1 MFKLRVIAIPPIG
14 KYTTPL
20 RNTLKG
26 LGFNLQEQMTLTRDM
41 IDKGCKHSSEMMCFP
56 FKATLGYFME
66 ALDKGAN
73 TLLMFDSN
81 GQCRFRHYYIIQEHT
96 LQNLGYKDFEM
107 IPIRANHMIKSFKR
121 IDKNLTTFKIL
132 KAFKRTWK
140 ELKEIEKQT
149 IKPKFNIGIIGE
161 IYTVMEDSL
170 NFNIE
175 QKIKRAGMN
184 PYNCVTMTH
193 FLRHY
198 LIKDKYFKQGLKY
211 FNGPLGGHGIQ
222 NVGYTLMLIEKK
234 FDGII
239 WFRPLSCMPEQ
250 TVDPIIKSLCD
261 KANIPLLVIDIDE
274 TSAEANVATRIETFF
289 ELVQY
294 K

>member
-1 MFKLRVIAIPPIG
+1 MKIVSFPTIG
-14 KYTTPL
+14 KYTQPF
-20 RNTLKG
+20 RNMMER
-26 LGFNLQEQMTLTRDM
+26 LGYNLQEQMPITPNM

-56 FKATLGYFME
+56 FKVTLGYFME
-66 ALDKGAN
+66 SLDKGADI
-73 TLLMFDSN
+73 LLMFDSC
-81 GQCRFRHYYIIQEHT
+81 GQCRFKHYYMLQEYT
-96 LQNLGYKDFEM
+96 LKNLGYKDFEM
-107 IPIRANHMIKSFKR
+107 VPIRAKHLIKSFKQ
-121 IDKNLTTFKIL
+121 INKNLSTFRIL
-132 KAFKRTWK
+132 K
-140 ELKEIEKQT
+140 ELKKTWSELKKIEKQK
-149 IKPKFNIGIIGE
+149 IEPRLNIGIIGE
-161 IYTVMEDSL
+161 IYTVMENSL

-175 QKIKRAGMN
+175 EKIRKVGMN

-193 FLRHY
+193 FLKHY
-198 LIKDKYFKQGLKY
+198 LIKDKYFKKALKY

-222 NVGYTLMLIEKK
+222 NVGNTLMLIEKG

-250 TVDPIIKSLCD
+250 TVDPIIKSSC
-261 KANIPLLVIDIDE
+261 NENNMPLLVIDIDE